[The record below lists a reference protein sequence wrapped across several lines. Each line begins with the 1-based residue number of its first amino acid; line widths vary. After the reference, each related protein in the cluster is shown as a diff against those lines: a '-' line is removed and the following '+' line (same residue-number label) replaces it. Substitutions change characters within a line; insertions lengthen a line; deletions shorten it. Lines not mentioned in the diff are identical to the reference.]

1 MCMLLNILT
10 TNVGHAAAV
19 AVMLCCAGA
28 PPVAALSPSDAGR
41 RLMAAYPDHIAAV
54 EDNVLVWRDGTR
66 MAIDDGTGPKSFD
79 ALLAAPD
86 LEDIFA
92 IPYPAG
98 DPAAPGIDEDP
109 GRARPEAF
117 FDKMYGN
124 CRTGRLAAE
133 LVAVDWLPAKGG
145 GKLEVTPVNGVADK
159 LRAISAELDRLP
171 ASFDDYLSPVAGS
184 YNCRTIAGTRRTS
197 THGHGIAVDLAL
209 KQADYWRWTK
219 PDAAGRYAWRNRIP
233 IEIVRIFERHGFI
246 WGGRW
251 YHFDTMHFEYRPELL
266 AK

>member
-1 MCMLLNILT
+1 MRARN
-10 TNVGHAAAV
+10 AASDCQPEAV
-19 AVMLCCAGA
+19 AASGTTAGRLDA
-28 PPVAALSPSDAGR
+28 IERFEHGFELVLNDAGPLVPDYDADPITADR
-41 RLMAAYPDHIAAV
+41 RL
-54 EDNVLVWRDGTR
+54 
-66 MAIDDGTGPKSFD
+66 DDGTGPKSFD

-124 CRTGRLAAE
+124 CRTGRLAAD

-171 ASFDDYLSPVAGS
+171 ASFDDYLRPVAGS

-233 IEIVRIFERHGFI
+233 IEIVRIFERHSFI